1 MDANVITEC
10 YADTL
15 LAETVAPP
23 KKGYNHQHACS
34 NVLKTMRTS
43 LINQFALGIIDDDK
57 VVPKEFGEF
66 ELVKKHNNSLTLYKH
81 CNRPHYIIKIS
92 KAVKD
97 FILNTA
103 QQCGVSLAN
112 YNLPSDLENLKKK
125 TKHITSK
132 NDPDLKWLFFE
143 LSRMATSDF
152 CKLAQWIEQIKANPY
167 AP

>member
-1 MDANVITEC
+1 MDANIITEC

-66 ELVKKHNNSLTLYKH
+66 ELVKKHNNSLALYKH

-92 KAVKD
+92 KAVED

-103 QQCGVSLAN
+103 TPPQLAMFCVLVLRCWAMAQPPLN
-112 YNLPSDLENLKKK
+112 LVVLYNLCPTGLLLHHAHRRG
-125 TKHITSK
+125 TVGTHY
-132 NDPDLKWLFFE
+132 
-143 LSRMATSDF
+143 LSAFGMNS
-152 CKLAQWIEQIKANPY
+152 
-167 AP
+167 